1 MCMRLL
7 LTLDVHAPGG
17 YGRQG
22 VMVARGLWSPG
33 GYSTLSLSLSLSL
46 SLKGKTFINVTIYS
60 IQIVKGGL
68 PPSPVY
74 IMPYKGIAQLVH
86 K

>member
-1 MCMRLL
+1 MIVYLARDIPAFVMYCVYGSSRSSLL
-7 LTLDVHAPGG
+7 IDYNIVIE
-17 YGRQG
+17 Y
-22 VMVARGLWSPG
+22 
-33 GYSTLSLSLSLSL
+33 SLSLSLM
-46 SLKGKTFINVTIYS
+46 GKTFINVTIYS